1 MSMKQI
7 ILVLV
12 LVVFCSCKGL
22 KKEQPLTDSG
32 FYYTCSMDPQVV
44 SDKPGKC
51 PICKMELTKV
61 KQQNKESGG
70 YLELSD
76 QQIKLGNIQI
86 DSIQNGRIG
95 DEQVLTGT
103 VNFDQMHANT
113 ISARVNGRME
123 KLYVKNLGDY
133 IKKGDP
139 VFELYSEELN
149 NAKQEYLLLL
159 DKQRAFA
166 NEPLINFQQLLQASK
181 HKLLLWGMSEKQITE
196 MANNKKASPITL
208 FYSNVSG
215 YITQLSFKE
224 GDYVMEGSPVIK
236 TSDLDQVWVEA
247 QAYTSQL
254 SSINHSSE
262 VLARFPDLVGLTLK
276 GRIEFVN
283 PEINPD
289 TRINL
294 LRVSIPNQNHVLKPG
309 MAAYVV
315 LKSPERKS
323 LTLPSNAVIRDANGA
338 MVWVAISKNQFQPV
352 MVRTGLENEDQIEIL
367 SGLKNGMAIVVSGAY
382 LLTSEWV
389 FKKEGKPLAMHS
401 H

>member
-1 MSMKQI
+1 MKQI
-7 ILVLV
+7 IYGLFL
-12 LVVFCSCKGL
+12 LLLCSCKGL
-22 KKEQPLTDSG
+22 EKEQPITETG
-32 FYYTCSMDPQVV
+32 YYYTCSMDPQVV

-61 KQQNKESGG
+61 KKQTNEAGG
-70 YLELSD
+70 YLELSE

-95 DEQVLTGT
+95 DELVLTGT

-123 KLYVKNLGDY
+123 KLYFKNLGDY

-166 NEPLINFQQLLQASK
+166 NEPLINFQQLLQAAK
-181 HKLLLWGMSEKQITE
+181 HKLLLWGMSEKQIAE
-196 MANNKKASPITL
+196 MVANKKASAITV
-208 FYSNVSG
+208 FYSSVSG
-215 YITQLSFKE
+215 YITQLNFKE
-224 GDYVMEGSPVIK
+224 GDYLMEGSSLVK
-236 TSDLDQVWVEA
+236 VSDLDQVWVEA

-254 SSINHSSE
+254 SSINNNS
-262 VLARFPDLVGLTLK
+262 LAITRFPDLAGLELK
-276 GRIEFVN
+276 GSIAFVN

-294 LRVSIPNQNHVLKPG
+294 LRVSIPNKDHLLKPG
-309 MAAYVV
+309 MSAYVV
-315 LKSPERKS
+315 LKSPAKKS
-323 LTLPSNAVIRDANGA
+323 LTLPTNAVIRDAHGA
-338 MVWVAISKNQFQPV
+338 MVWVAISATKFQSV
-352 MVRTGLENEDQIEIL
+352 MVTTGLENDDHIEIL
-367 SGLKNGMAIVVSGAY
+367 SGLSNGMAIAVSGAY
-382 LLTSEWV
+382 LLNSEWV
-389 FKKEGKPLAMHS
+389 FKKGAKPLEMHS

>member
-1 MSMKQI
+1 MRQI
-7 ILVLV
+7 IFGLFL
-12 LVVFCSCKGL
+12 LLFCSCKGL
-22 KKEQPLTDSG
+22 EKEQPFTETG
-32 FYYTCSMDPQVV
+32 YYYTCSMDPQVV
-44 SDKPGKC
+44 SDKTGKC

-61 KQQNKESGG
+61 KKQTNEAGG
-70 YLELSD
+70 YLELSE

-95 DEQVLTGT
+95 DELVLTGT
-103 VNFDQMHANT
+103 VNFDQMNANT

-123 KLYVKNLGDY
+123 KLYFKNLGDY

-166 NEPLINFQQLLQASK
+166 NEPLLNFQQLLQAAK

-196 MANNKKASPITL
+196 MVANKKASAITV
-208 FYSNVSG
+208 FYSNANG
-215 YITQLSFKE
+215 YITQLNFKE
-224 GDYVMEGSPVIK
+224 GDYLMEGSSLVKI
-236 TSDLDQVWVEA
+236 TNLDQVWVEA

-254 SSINHSSE
+254 SSINSNS
-262 VLARFPDLVGLTLK
+262 VAITRFPDLAGLELK
-276 GRIEFVN
+276 GTIAFVN

-294 LRVSIPNQNHVLKPG
+294 LRVSIPNKDHLLKPG

-315 LKSPERKS
+315 LKSPAKKS
-323 LTLPSNAVIRDANGA
+323 LTLPTNAVIRNAYGA
-338 MVWVAISKNQFQPV
+338 MVWVAISATKFQPV
-352 MVRTGLENEDQIEIL
+352 MVTTGLENDDRIEIL
-367 SGLKNGMAIVVSGAY
+367 SGLKNGMAIAVSGAY
-382 LLTSEWV
+382 LLNSEWV
-389 FKKEGKPLAMHS
+389 FKKGDKPLEMHS